1 MSVIL
6 LLLLIGFSLYSHCL
20 AAVVGKRQ
28 LLLWCLLVFGE
39 WLYSSYI
46 ITVSLLCRQTPCTIL
61 NPPPFYEIDCAIKNL
76 IFTVCCSCHFC
87 NVDVS
92 SVFGLVLILV
102 DIILVIVDLSL
113 SPESRKSVGTTLEAI
128 SLVISFFFLIDVLLR
143 IYVEGL
149 VCDSKLGKYLSFT

>member
-1 MSVIL
+1 M
-6 LLLLIGFSLYSHCL
+6 
-20 AAVVGKRQ
+20 
-28 LLLWCLLVFGE
+28 
-39 WLYSSYI
+39 
-46 ITVSLLCRQTPCTIL
+46 
-61 NPPPFYEIDCAIKNL
+61 
-76 IFTVCCSCHFC
+76 
-87 NVDVS
+87 DVS

>member
-1 MSVIL
+1 MMATVFLKIL
-6 LLLLIGFSLYSHCL
+6 CTLILS
-20 AAVVGKRQ
+20 
-28 LLLWCLLVFGE
+28 
-39 WLYSSYI
+39 
-46 ITVSLLCRQTPCTIL
+46 
-61 NPPPFYEIDCAIKNL
+61 
-76 IFTVCCSCHFC
+76 VCCIPHFFC

-113 SPESRKSVGTTLEAI
+113 SPESRKGVGTTLEAI

-149 VCDSKLGKYLSFT
+149 VGGNRVGKYVHFI